1 MSSFVFAAL
10 EPEEFDEFGK
20 TSPQGNFQQTSR
32 MGLLRAKH
40 GSQVKYFGVK
50 SGEKIVAAAAME
62 FRKARSGTKC
72 SICDGPLCDLNNAE
86 LTEFFFS
93 NLKKAVKEQKAVSLE
108 ITPETVYCKRDSNG
122 EQIGEKNN
130 GIVENLANAGFVHT
144 GFTKGYTAVPRWRYV
159 KDVSQFADEKQL
171 LKSYDKRTQWSVKR
185 SRSMGV
191 KIRELSLDELE
202 IFSNIEE
209 QTAQRRGFKARN
221 AQYFRD
227 FALCFKDKVH
237 YVVAYVDCA
246 EFLEQSR
253 AKMLETEE
261 KVRKI
266 REKIQTRETTKLVRA
281 LGEEERNLQA
291 AKRRFDEAQKLA
303 EQSKGQSKELFSGQ
317 ARDYRDSQ
325 CDSQRS
331 SQTSLQSGIV
341 TVAASMFVEHP
352 REVVYLFSGSIEEY
366 KSFYGPVLIQ
376 HWAME
381 NLCLKNRIGRYNF
394 YGISGVF
401 DDPDDEGRGVLEFK
415 RGFGGY
421 VEELAGEFEMP
432 VRPLLY
438 KVSQAVG
445 KILG

>member
-93 NLKKAVKEQKAVSLE
+93 NLKKAAKEQKAVSLE

-185 SRSMGV
+185 SRS
-191 KIRELSLDELE
+191 ICRENRVE
-202 IFSNIEE
+202 
-209 QTAQRRGFKARN
+209 G
-221 AQYFRD
+221 
-227 FALCFKDKVH
+227 
-237 YVVAYVDCA
+237 
-246 EFLEQSR
+246 
-253 AKMLETEE
+253 
-261 KVRKI
+261 
-266 REKIQTRETTKLVRA
+266 
-281 LGEEERNLQA
+281 LG
-291 AKRRFDEAQKLA
+291 
-303 EQSKGQSKELFSGQ
+303 
-317 ARDYRDSQ
+317 
-325 CDSQRS
+325 
-331 SQTSLQSGIV
+331 
-341 TVAASMFVEHP
+341 
-352 REVVYLFSGSIEEY
+352 
-366 KSFYGPVLIQ
+366 
-376 HWAME
+376 
-381 NLCLKNRIGRYNF
+381 
-394 YGISGVF
+394 
-401 DDPDDEGRGVLEFK
+401 
-415 RGFGGY
+415 
-421 VEELAGEFEMP
+421 
-432 VRPLLY
+432 
-438 KVSQAVG
+438 
-445 KILG
+445 